1 LILYFVA
8 LIYPKENNLFYSKY
22 ITFKSNP
29 NLNHFRHKFILE
41 NKQLINSKKE
51 VFNMGFFEYLINPSK
66 RVKKILKPRNPDDDI
81 TFLVQEKIE
90 EIKNQ
95 KKLPIK

>member
-1 LILYFVA
+1 
-8 LIYPKENNLFYSKY
+8 
-22 ITFKSNP
+22 
-29 NLNHFRHKFILE
+29 
-41 NKQLINSKKE
+41 
-51 VFNMGFFEYLINPSK
+51 MGFFEYLINPSK
-66 RVKKILKPRNPDDDI
+66 RVKKIIKPRNPDDDI